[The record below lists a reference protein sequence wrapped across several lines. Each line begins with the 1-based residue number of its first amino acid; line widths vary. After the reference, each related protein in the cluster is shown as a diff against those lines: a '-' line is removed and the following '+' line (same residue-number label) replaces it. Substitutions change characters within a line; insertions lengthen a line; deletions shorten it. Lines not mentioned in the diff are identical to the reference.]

1 MRIGQQNRDETLP
14 MKSDW
19 SKKSIG
25 DLGKIVT
32 GKTPSTKI
40 SDYWNGDIPFV
51 TPKDIQG
58 TKHILSTERAVSL
71 DGLRAVHG
79 SVLPDSAVCVSCIG
93 NIGYLGITTKT
104 SVSNQQ
110 INSII
115 VNAENDKDFVYYLL
129 KSLWPFFKNFEG
141 QSTTLSILN
150 KSQFSKISVLV
161 PDLNT
166 QKRIA
171 SILSA
176 LDDKIELNTQINDNL
191 LQQAQGIYHSWFI
204 DYGPFEGKKPS
215 NWRDGTI
222 TDLAKEIICGKTPS
236 TKKSEY
242 YGEDIP
248 FITIPDMH
256 GKVYTV
262 TTERYLSALGV
273 ESQPGKVLC
282 KNSVCVSCIGT
293 AGLVTLVATTS
304 QTNQQINSIIPKDG
318 YSPYYIYL
326 LMQTLSETIN
336 KLGQSGST
344 IVNLNK
350 AQFSKIKV
358 TIPPVEVMKSLDD
371 ILMPIFE
378 LILAHQ
384 KENIKLAS
392 LRDALL
398 PRLMSGEL
406 DVAGLKI

>member
-1 MRIGQQNRDETLP
+1 M
-14 MKSDW
+14 
-19 SKKSIG
+19 
-25 DLGKIVT
+25 
-32 GKTPSTKI
+32 
-40 SDYWNGDIPFV
+40 
-51 TPKDIQG
+51 
-58 TKHILSTERAVSL
+58 
-71 DGLRAVHG
+71 
-79 SVLPDSAVCVSCIG
+79 
-93 NIGYLGITTKT
+93 
-104 SVSNQQ
+104 
-110 INSII
+110 
-115 VNAENDKDFVYYLL
+115 
-129 KSLWPFFKNFEG
+129 
-141 QSTTLSILN
+141 
-150 KSQFSKISVLV
+150 
-161 PDLNT
+161 
-166 QKRIA
+166 
-171 SILSA
+171 
-176 LDDKIELNTQINDNL
+176 
-191 LQQAQGIYHSWFI
+191 
-204 DYGPFEGKKPS
+204 
-215 NWRDGTI
+215 DGTI

-242 YGEDIP
+242 YGKDIP

-273 ESQPGKVLC
+273 KSQPGKVLC
-282 KNSVCVSCIGT
+282 KNSICVSCIGT

-358 TIPPVEVMKSLDD
+358 IIPPVEVMKSLDN

-384 KENIKLAS
+384 KENIRLAS

-406 DVAGLKI
+406 DVSGLEI